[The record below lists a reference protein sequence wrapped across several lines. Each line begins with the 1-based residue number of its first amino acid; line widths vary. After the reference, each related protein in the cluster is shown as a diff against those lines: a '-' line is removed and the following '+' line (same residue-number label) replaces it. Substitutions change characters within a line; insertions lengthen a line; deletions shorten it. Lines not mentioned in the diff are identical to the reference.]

1 LTRAARYLHEVVE
14 RLARTREVEAPRQA
28 RRTPAEQTELR
39 PGTLAWASAVGN
51 TAVAR
56 LARQAAE
63 QEEPE
68 QAGGPE
74 GVEAGAPPP
83 EVAALESAGIGQ
95 EALAGLDA
103 VDELGEGA
111 LPE

>member
-1 LTRAARYLHEVVE
+1 VE
-14 RLARTREVEAPRQA
+14 RLAKTREVEAPRRG
-28 RRTPAEQTELR
+28 RRASGEQTELR
-39 PGTLAWASAVGN
+39 PGALAWASAVGN

-68 QAGGPE
+68 QAGA
-74 GVEAGAPPP
+74 EAGAPPP
-83 EVAALESAGIGQ
+83 EVAALESAGIDH

-103 VDELGEGA
+103 VDQLGEGA

>member
-1 LTRAARYLHEVVE
+1 M
-14 RLARTREVEAPRQA
+14 TREEDAPREA
-28 RRTPAEQTELR
+28 RRTSREQTQLR

-63 QEEPE
+63 QQDPE
-68 QAGGPE
+68 QAGGQE
-74 GVEAGAPPP
+74 GAETAPPPP
-83 EVAALESAGIGQ
+83 EVAALEGAGIGH

-103 VDELGEGA
+103 VDQLGEGA

>member
-1 LTRAARYLHEVVE
+1 M
-14 RLARTREVEAPRQA
+14 TREEDAPRGQ
-28 RRTPAEQTELR
+28 RRTSREQSQVR

-51 TAVAR
+51 SAVAR

-63 QEEPE
+63 QEEPD

-74 GVEAGAPPP
+74 AAEAAAPPP
-83 EVAALESAGIGQ
+83 EVAALEGAGIGH

-103 VDELGEGA
+103 VDQLGEGA

>member
-1 LTRAARYLHEVVE
+1 MTHEE
-14 RLARTREVEAPRQA
+14 DAPRGA
-28 RRTPAEQTELR
+28 RRTSREQTQVR

-68 QAGGPE
+68 QAGVSE
-74 GVEAGAPPP
+74 AAEAGAPPP
-83 EVAALESAGIGQ
+83 EVAALEGAGIGH
-95 EALAGLDA
+95 EALVGLDA
-103 VDELGEGA
+103 VDQLGEGA

>member
-1 LTRAARYLHEVVE
+1 MR
-14 RLARTREVEAPRQA
+14 REEDTPRGA
-28 RRTPAEQTELR
+28 RRPLAQPDVR
-39 PGTLAWASAVGN
+39 PGTTAWASAVGN
-51 TAVAR
+51 AAVAR

-68 QAGGPE
+68 SAGEPG
-74 GVEAGAPPP
+74 GAEAGAPPP
-83 EVAALESAGIGQ
+83 EVAALEAAGIGH

-103 VDELGEGA
+103 VDQLGEDA